1 MADKATIGGA
11 ENVYTYRYRKFTKN
25 SSGGYDEGEWEE
37 KVSKSKVED
46 GMKYSGGY
54 KTGQI
59 EGVAQKQRW
68 KEYTWDE
75 SSKKYKQSGHSY
87 SKSSSHFNTEDEAS
101 AKRVEG
107 GSSDWGA
114 ANISKD
120 DFLNTDGSP
129 KTIEEIY
136 TSLDQKLPNI
146 TGGELKLQIRDMLPK
161 YTGEEGMKEEKGIE
175 REGFQKDVYGISK
188 DAGKAGAQM
197 QQAYGSGMGS
207 QMRGAYG
214 AQKDVAQQFKQAE
227 QGYEQ
232 DIYGI
237 EKKAGEEFEA
247 GVEDWMQGS
256 WFETPESGVDKVTDF
271 KQGGRVPSNKR
282 QTFSEVLSKIP
293 DAGGS

>member
-1 MADKATIGGA
+1 MGKKFHIKGESESKTLTYQTKDHVGNKRTGRKETKRYKTFEVDNTGNITAVGWTDWDKKI
-11 ENVYTYRYRKFTKN
+11 
-25 SSGGYDEGEWEE
+25 
-37 KVSKSKVED
+37 VSTGTGTFQKVEANA
-46 GMKYSGGY
+46 GY
-54 KTGQI
+54 AGDFTINFSTRGDA
-59 EGVAQKQRW
+59 EA
-68 KEYTWDE
+68 EFMDE
-75 SSKKYKQSGHSY
+75 TS
-87 SKSSSHFNTEDEAS
+87 NE
-101 AKRVEG
+101 
-107 GSSDWGA
+107 WGA
-114 ANISKD
+114 ANITKEMFID
-120 DFLNTDGSP
+120 EQGQQRP
-129 KTIEEIY
+129 IEDIY
-136 TSLDQKLPNI
+136 AKLDPLLPGI
-146 TGGELKLQIRDMLPK
+146 TGDKLKLQIKDMLPK
-161 YTGEEGMKEEKGIE
+161 YAGQEEMEEEKGFA

-237 EKKAGEEFEA
+237 EKKAGAEFEA

-256 WFETPESGVDKVTDF
+256 WFEDPNKEGDYE
-271 KQGGRVPSNKR
+271 QGGRVPNKR